1 MNVKGPG
8 QPPSPGTSGPEA
20 ENKLDRADRSGGSQR
35 SGEAAGEPGKSFAE
49 RVSGPRTVDVPG
61 VVAGPRAGDV
71 VVGDLAADLRAG
83 KLTSRAAVDKILE
96 RIVARQVGPEAPAVV
111 RDQLR
116 AALQD
121 AIETDPLLADKLR
134 KLG

>member
-8 QPPSPGTSGPEA
+8 QPPAPGVSGPEA
-20 ENKLDRADRSGGSQR
+20 QNRPDPAEKAGGSQAPA
-35 SGEAAGEPGKSFAE
+35 EAGKAFAE
-49 RVSGPRTVDVPG
+49 K
-61 VVAGPRAGDV
+61 VAGARPAEVAAVAPESRPGDV
-71 VVGDLAADLRAG
+71 AVGDLAADLRAG

-96 RIVARQVGPEAPAVV
+96 RVVARQVGAEAPAGV
-111 RDQLR
+111 RDQIR

-134 KLG
+134 QLE